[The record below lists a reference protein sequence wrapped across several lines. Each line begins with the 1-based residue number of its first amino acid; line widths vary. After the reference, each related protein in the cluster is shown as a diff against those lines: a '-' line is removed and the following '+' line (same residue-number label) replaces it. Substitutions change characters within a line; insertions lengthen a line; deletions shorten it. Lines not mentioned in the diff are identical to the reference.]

1 MHQLVIINYY
11 LDQKTLPDII
21 IKIIPRNYTKYNDQ
35 LLDFKLIIN

>member
-21 IKIIPRNYTKYNDQ
+21 IKNNSK
-35 LLDFKLIIN
+35 KLH